1 MSGFPEEY
9 EAHDPLTVDG
19 VAVPWRFTRGTVHAS
34 GPDGLACGLAW
45 ASGRWPQR
53 HLIAALL
60 RDPDAA
66 PRLLA
71 DADLDPAQEDL

>member
-1 MSGFPEEY
+1 
-9 EAHDPLTVDG
+9 
-19 VAVPWRFTRGTVHAS
+19 VHAS

-60 RDPDAA
+60 RDPEAA
-66 PRLLA
+66 ARLLA